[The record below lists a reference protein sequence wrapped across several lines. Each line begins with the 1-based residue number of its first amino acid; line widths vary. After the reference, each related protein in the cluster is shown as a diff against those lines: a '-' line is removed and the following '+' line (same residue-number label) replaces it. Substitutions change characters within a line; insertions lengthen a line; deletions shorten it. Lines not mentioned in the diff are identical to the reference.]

1 MFVPSLGASA
11 ITSDWNCAV
20 TFVSAFTVSSQVVV
34 VPEHAPPQPMN
45 RVRPAGDA
53 VRVTVLPPARVTSH
67 VAVDSPQFRPPPVT
81 VPGPVTEA
89 TRCACDGGG
98 GGGGCCAVKF
108 AYTAR
113 SLLNVN
119 VQPPGPLQPAP
130 QPSKLKPLA
139 GVASSEIEIPSA
151 KSAPQVDESQ
161 SSPAGREVT
170 RPRPCTITVS
180 RR

>member
-11 ITSDWNCAV
+11 ITSDWNSAV
-20 TFVSAFTVSSQVVV
+20 TLVSTFTVSSQVVV

-53 VRVTVLPPARVTSH
+53 VR
-67 VAVDSPQFRPPPVT
+67 
-81 VPGPVTEA
+81 
-89 TRCACDGGG
+89 
-98 GGGGCCAVKF
+98 F

-113 SLLNVN
+113 SLRNVN

-139 GVASSEIEIPSA
+139 GAASSEIEIPSA
-151 KSAPQVDESQ
+151 KSA
-161 SSPAGREVT
+161 
-170 RPRPCTITVS
+170 
-180 RR
+180 

>member
-11 ITSDWNCAV
+11 ITSDWNSAV
-20 TFVSAFTVSSQVVV
+20 TLVSAFTVSSQVVV

-81 VPGPVTEA
+81 VPGPLTEA

-98 GGGGCCAVKF
+98 GDGGCCTVHLD
-108 AYTAR
+108 YSVG
-113 SLLNVN
+113 SLRTGNVE
-119 VQPPGPLQPAP
+119 P
-130 QPSKLKPLA
+130 
-139 GVASSEIEIPSA
+139 
-151 KSAPQVDESQ
+151 
-161 SSPAGREVT
+161 T
-170 RPRPCTITVS
+170 
-180 RR
+180 

>member
-11 ITSDWNCAV
+11 ITSYWNSAV
-20 TFVSAFTVSSQVVV
+20 TLVSAFTVSSQVVV

-98 GGGGCCAVKF
+98 GGDGCCEVKF
-108 AYTAR
+108 AYTGT
-113 SLLNVN
+113 SLRNVTAH
-119 VQPPGPLQPAP
+119 PPGPLEPARQPA
-130 QPSKLKPLA
+130 QLKP
-139 GVASSEIEIPSA
+139 
-151 KSAPQVDESQ
+151 
-161 SSPAGREVT
+161 PAG
-170 RPRPCTITVS
+170 
-180 RR
+180 